1 MTSLTAHRMSTP
13 EVRRRAGHEHR
24 TTHTLLAWLAV
35 ALSPIWVASGFA
47 AMTLLAGL
55 LGLHASAD
63 GSYAT
68 WANTV
73 MTTIAT
79 LVTAAGLTVAARLG
93 VRAGHEG
100 SAWGIGAAVTACILL
115 AFLLVG
121 AVTSLLFG

>member
-1 MTSLTAHRMSTP
+1 MTSLAAHRMSNSGVQRTTGP
-13 EVRRRAGHEHR
+13 EHR
-24 TTHTLLAWLAV
+24 TAHTLLAWLGV
-35 ALSPIWVASGFA
+35 ALSPIWVASGFVV
-47 AMTLLAGL
+47 MTMIAGL
-55 LGLHASAD
+55 LGLHAGAD

-68 WANTV
+68 WDNAV
-73 MTTIAT
+73 MTVIAT